1 MKESTKVNKG
11 NMSCPTNENDFAIQ
25 TFAITKK
32 FGNLTAVDGVDLSI
46 KSGEMFSLLGPNG
59 AGKTTTI
66 KMLCCLLK
74 PTAGTATVMG
84 HDIQKEPLAIKEIID
99 VSPQETAIAG
109 HLNAWE
115 NLALICG
122 IYGLSKEETRK
133 RSEEL
138 LELMGLTK
146 RAKEQAR
153 KFSGGMQ
160 RRLSI
165 AMALISDPQVLFL
178 DEPTLGLD
186 PQARRSMWERI
197 EDLKGKKT
205 ILLTTH
211 YLEEADALAD
221 RIAIIDKGKIIA
233 LGTPQEL
240 KNSISD
246 KRTMVVKARNLTP
259 DSIDGLKKMYPE
271 AKKIEGGVEIRAN
284 ELSFDKI
291 VDFLRSKGATIESM
305 SMKEPSLDDVFLQLT
320 GKELRE

>member
-1 MKESTKVNKG
+1 MEANEG
-11 NMSCPTNENDFAIQ
+11 NISHTGNGFAIQ
-25 TFAITKK
+25 TFGITKK
-32 FGNLTAVDGVDLSI
+32 FGDLMAVDNVDLSI
-46 KSGEMFSLLGPNG
+46 RKGEMFSLLGPNG
-59 AGKTTTI
+59 AGKTTII

-74 PTAGTATVMG
+74 PTAGSATVMG
-84 HDIQKEPLAIKEIID
+84 LDVQKESLAVKEIID

-138 LELMGLTK
+138 LKLMGLTK
-146 RAKEQAR
+146 RAKDQVR
-153 KFSGGMQ
+153 KFSGGMP
-160 RRLSI
+160 RRLNI

-186 PQARRSMWERI
+186 PQARRAMWERI
-197 EDLKGKKT
+197 EELKGEKT

-221 RIAIIDKGKIIA
+221 RIAIIDEGKIIA
-233 LGTPQEL
+233 LGTSQEL
-240 KNSISD
+240 KESISD
-246 KRTMVVKARNLTP
+246 KQTMVVKAKNLTP
-259 DSIDGLKKMYPE
+259 ESIAGLKEMYPE
-271 AKKIEGGVEIRAN
+271 VREIADGVEIRAK

-291 VDFLRSKGATIESM
+291 VDFLRSKGATIEST
-305 SMKEPSLDDVFLQLT
+305 SMKEQSLDDVFLQLT
-320 GKELRE
+320 GKEIRE

>member
-1 MKESTKVNKG
+1 MEEIGKIGESAKV
-11 NMSCPTNENDFAIQ
+11 SNEKNGFAIQ
-25 TFAITKK
+25 TLDLTKK
-32 FGNLTAVDGVDLSI
+32 FGDLTAVDGINLSI
-46 KSGEMFSLLGPNG
+46 RKGELFSLLGPNG

-74 PTAGTATVMG
+74 PTAGSATVMG
-84 HDIQKEPLAIKEIID
+84 HDVQKDPLAVKEVID

-138 LELMGLTK
+138 LKLMGLTK
-146 RAKEQAR
+146 RAKDQVR

-165 AMALISDPQVLFL
+165 AMALVSDPQVLFL

-186 PQARRSMWERI
+186 PQARRSMWEEI
-197 EDLKGKKT
+197 EELKGKKT

-221 RIAIIDKGKIIA
+221 RIAIIDEGKIVA
-233 LGTPQEL
+233 LGTPHEL
-240 KNSISD
+240 KNKISD
-246 KRTMVVKARNLTP
+246 KQIMVVKAKNLTP
-259 DSIDGLKKMYPE
+259 ESIEGLKKMYPE
-271 AKKIEGGVEIRAN
+271 VREIADGVEIRAK

-291 VDFLRSKGATIESM
+291 VDLLRSKGATIEST